1 LREEILRQLA
11 GDKID
16 LDSRA
21 VITNVRHRNALEK
34 CYEALQRAAEQSS
47 CRPLLGDL
55 LAADLRHALRALGE
69 ILGETTPEEILHG
82 IFENFCI
89 GK

>member
-1 LREEILRQLA
+1 MLRQLM

-21 VITNVRHRNALEK
+21 VITNLRHRNALDK
-34 CYEALQRAAEQSS
+34 CLEALERAVVQVST
-47 CRPLLGDL
+47 RPLPGDL
-55 LAADLRHALRALGE
+55 LAADLRHALRALDE
-69 ILGETTPEEILHG
+69 ILGETTPKEILEG
-82 IFENFCI
+82 IFDTFCV